1 VCLEIASLT
10 LSRAASGIC
19 APIHSRPH
27 VDDRRLLFWRLR
39 VLVDRAYPTVILRYP
54 ELKSP
59 TKITQELVQFAELGP
74 SPAEIRTAVA
84 FMDSP
89 QGTSA
94 RAIGIKYAC

>member
-1 VCLEIASLT
+1 MLT
-10 LSRAASGIC
+10 IGG
-19 APIHSRPH
+19 
-27 VDDRRLLFWRLR
+27 FWRLG
-39 VLVDRAYPTVILRYP
+39 VLVDHAFPTVILRYP

-94 RAIGIKYAC
+94 RAIGINSNTATDCIDIA